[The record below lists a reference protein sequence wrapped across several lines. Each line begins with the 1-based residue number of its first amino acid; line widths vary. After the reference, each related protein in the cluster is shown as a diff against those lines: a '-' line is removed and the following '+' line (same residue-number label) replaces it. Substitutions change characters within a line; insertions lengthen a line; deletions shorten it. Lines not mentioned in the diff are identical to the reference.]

1 MQFARHAGG
10 IVRCTCA
17 VSLLFAT
24 SCATPVIPVDYAG
37 VGGVTMA
44 MWDHLDDTRC
54 HEVVASCLTPVT
66 VSIDAAILACEVCAF
81 VGGCGG
87 R

>member
-1 MQFARHAGG
+1 MPSARRARP
-10 IVRCTCA
+10 IARLA
-17 VSLLFAT
+17 VAMALLVASSRT
-24 SCATPVIPVDYAG
+24 TPVIPVDYAG